1 MNPVPMLRPVLL
13 TSVLVLACVAAAPP
27 AALPAAQPA
36 APAATPP
43 ATPPATQ
50 PAPSST
56 PPATRAPFATA
67 GDLLDATEA
76 VAATLADFSA
86 GVTLETADDVT
97 GDTERRNGQVVFT
110 QEPGKPNTRRFAVVF
125 ETFVDGSGRMD
136 QRPVRYLY
144 ADGWMTEADFTQR
157 TLIRRQMAYPG
168 ESYDPLRAG
177 DGPVPLPVGQ
187 HKADVVHRF
196 EVELVTTPPA
206 GSLAKLKNAQ
216 GILLT
221 PRTGMA
227 DRDLV
232 KAVIWYDLQSL
243 APVAVEAHRK
253 TGRNTVL
260 LRQPA
265 INAGLSA
272 EQRAMLTLA
281 AGATEGWRVDER
293 PLPPKANP

>member
-1 MNPVPMLRPVLL
+1 MNPVPMLRLL
-13 TSVLVLACVAAAPP
+13 SLPLVSALVCVAAAPP
-27 AALPAAQPA
+27 QGAQPPA
-36 APAATPP
+36 APSPAPAPPATSPTAPP
-43 ATPPATQ
+43 ATPPA
-50 PAPSST
+50 A
-56 PPATRAPFATA
+56 RAPFATA
-67 GDLLDATEA
+67 DALLDATEA
-76 VAATLADFSA
+76 VAATLKDFSA

-110 QEPGKPNTRRFAVVF
+110 QQPGQPGTRCFAVVF

-136 QRPVRYLY
+136 KRPVRYLY

-157 TLIRRQMAYPG
+157 TLIRRQLSYPG
-168 ESYDPLRAG
+168 EAYDPLRAG
-177 DGPVPLPVGQ
+177 EGPVPLPVGQ
-187 HKADVVHRF
+187 RKADVLRRF

-206 GSLAKLKNAQ
+206 GTLAKLKNAQ
-216 GILLT
+216 GIQLT

-232 KAVIWYDLQSL
+232 KAVIWYDLQTL

-265 INAGLSA
+265 INAGLTD

-293 PLPPKANP
+293 PLPPKAKP